1 MVISDVVTYLFIT
14 VSSLFTIPDTAGMM
28 VSKTN
33 FPVLSLFTI
42 RKNRNMTEL
51 HKILKI
57 WPQ

>member
-1 MVISDVVTYLFIT
+1 MVISDVITYLFIT

-57 WPQ
+57 